1 MRTLSNLPP
10 FRFLITCRQC
20 QSFPGL
26 GSVGGAPRPLYSGTF
41 PHISNITFGYAPLP
55 SLDIPGGPSSGACIF
70 TCSIR
75 SGAISSSV
83 LPIAHTTRKRVSE
96 STPVPFQKVPLAD
109 SSICP
114 LFDLYAVHRPKERQT
129 AHDSAFSS

>member
-1 MRTLSNLPP
+1 RTLSNLPP

-41 PHISNITFGYAPLP
+41 PHVSNIAFGYAPLP

-70 TCSIR
+70 TCSIN

-83 LPIAHTTRKRVSE
+83 LPIADATRKRVSE
-96 STPVPFQKVPLAD
+96 SRPIPFQKVPFTV
-109 SSICP
+109 SSVRP
-114 LFDLYAVHRPKERQT
+114 LFDLCAVQRYRERQT
-129 AHDSAFSS
+129 VHD